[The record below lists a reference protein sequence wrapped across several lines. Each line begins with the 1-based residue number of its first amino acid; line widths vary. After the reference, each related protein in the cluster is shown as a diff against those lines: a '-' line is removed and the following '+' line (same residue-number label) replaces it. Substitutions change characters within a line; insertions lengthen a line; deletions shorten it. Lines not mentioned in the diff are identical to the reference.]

1 MTGRREHGSHSIL
14 VATSSQELPQTHHHL
29 LLRDE
34 QEEDEKTVECVDQ
47 VENEEEEMV
56 LEF

>member
-1 MTGRREHGSHSIL
+1 MTGRREHGSHSVL

-34 QEEDEKTVECVDQ
+34 QEEDEKTVERVDQ

-56 LEF
+56 L

>member
-1 MTGRREHGSHSIL
+1 MTGRREHGSHSVL
-14 VATSSQELPQTHHHL
+14 VATSSQELPQAHHHL
-29 LLRDE
+29 LLRVE
-34 QEEDEKTVECVDQ
+34 QQEDKETVEGVDQ

>member
-14 VATSSQELPQTHHHL
+14 VAISSQELPQTHHHL

-34 QEEDEKTVECVDQ
+34 QEEDEKTVERVEQ